1 MGLFVT
7 KLFYNWQES
16 EIGAAKALQV
26 QILDYLNNYPLQD
39 IRMAFHLTS
48 KEVRRSE
55 KNLPQV
61 EFSNDL
67 LEDTVAQF
75 TAIGSSKSDRLKKL
89 SGNKKKWNI
98 SHHIRINLSKYKYF
112 NANPIISGALIV
124 LGSVMNPEYDL
135 KSLEGPLPKVEPV
148 IAEVLDELEKNCD
161 QLLKMTKEEGKVDI
175 MDKVESILI
184 SVMQHTKRE
193 MDKYRLNYDI
203 AVSISE
209 TYGLPLDFQLP
220 SWLEPSYTN
229 DYWYI

>member
-1 MGLFVT
+1 
-7 KLFYNWQES
+7 
-16 EIGAAKALQV
+16 
-26 QILDYLNNYPLQD
+26 
-39 IRMAFHLTS
+39 
-48 KEVRRSE
+48 
-55 KNLPQV
+55 
-61 EFSNDL
+61 
-67 LEDTVAQF
+67 
-75 TAIGSSKSDRLKKL
+75 
-89 SGNKKKWNI
+89 
-98 SHHIRINLSKYKYF
+98 
-112 NANPIISGALIV
+112 
-124 LGSVMNPEYDL
+124 MNPEYDL

-193 MDKYRLNYDI
+193 MDKYKLNYDI
-203 AVSISE
+203 AASISE